1 MQEELLHSYF
11 VLQSIT
17 LKLSVFQ
24 TFWFSNS
31 WFKTKQLSGRD
42 ITLPHYSDHNISCVL
57 VSLP

>member
-17 LKLSVFQ
+17 LKLNTFQ

-31 WFKTKQLSGRD
+31 WFKTKQLSGSN
-42 ITLPHYSDHNISCVL
+42 ITLPHYSDHNI
-57 VSLP
+57 